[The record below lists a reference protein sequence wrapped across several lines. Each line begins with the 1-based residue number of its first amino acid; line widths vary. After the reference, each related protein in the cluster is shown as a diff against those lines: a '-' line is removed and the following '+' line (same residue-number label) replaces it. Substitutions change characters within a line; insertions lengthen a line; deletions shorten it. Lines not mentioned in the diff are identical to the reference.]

1 MADTITVTL
10 DYPFT
15 EDEARTA
22 NSEWGCNCGPA
33 ALAFA
38 LQVPLDKV
46 RAALAPTGFEQRRYT
61 SPTMMR
67 EALAN
72 LGQDF
77 DAVRNPS
84 GFADRGRAV
93 MFARQMALVRIQW
106 TGPWTADGKTQ
117 KWAARQTHWICCWAD
132 AHDVWQGGRRLVFD
146 INGGMRTFDSWERE
160 IVPLIVAEYPRADGG
175 WYPAN
180 VWRLK

>member
-1 MADTITVTL
+1 MSDLRAVTV

-22 NSEWGCNCGPA
+22 NSEWHCNCGPA

-38 LQVPLDKV
+38 LQIGLDKV

-72 LGQDF
+72 LDQDF
-77 DAVRNPS
+77 DAVRNPH
-84 GFADRGRAV
+84 GGRNYKAGV
-93 MFARQMALVRIQW
+93 QSMFSTDNHIALVRIQW
-106 TGPWTADGKTQ
+106 TGPWAADGKTQ
-117 KWAARQTHWICCWAD
+117 KWAARQTHWITCWRNAGS
-132 AHDVWQGGRRLVFD
+132 WPCVFD
-146 INGGMRTFDSWERE
+146 INGGVRLFDSWERE